1 MLYTKYYNVIL
12 ESSIL
17 PETEHISKIRKS
29 SSATTTIAGNIKSVD
44 STNIHAPSSS
54 TSTIN
59 NGNSYYYRPKHQICN
74 IQSNYALNHN
84 SNHPEQKQHIQRNNM
99 EFLIPQVQNAA
110 TSRQTKATLS
120 NIVGPSLT
128 LNDIKSHL
136 SDNFQIIQSTSAI
149 TQHHKMT
156 KKQLKL
162 AQAQLDKL
170 TQINIHLQGKCE
182 SNR

>member
-1 MLYTKYYNVIL
+1 MKYYNGIL

-17 PETEHISKIRKS
+17 PETEHITKIRKS
-29 SSATTTIAGNIKSVD
+29 TTASTTIAGNIKSVD
-44 STNIHAPSSS
+44 STNIHAHTPSSS

-59 NGNSYYYRPKHQICN
+59 NGNLYYYRPKHQICN

-84 SNHPEQKQHIQRNNM
+84 SNHPKQKQHIERNNM
-99 EFLIPQVQNAA
+99 EFLIPQVPNAA
-110 TSRQTKATLS
+110 TSRQTKTTLS

-136 SDNFQIIQSTSAI
+136 NDNFQIIQSTSAI
-149 TQHHKMT
+149 TQQHKMT

-182 SNR
+182 SN